1 VEQISDRRASCQGR
15 ALRVLKKKSSSQF
28 FIGCPRRGGRV
39 LESVFFFQK
48 PCPSSLLFQ
57 VRLLNKKPT
66 EVCAEVAYSKKQHE
80 ELKKQSTTNRA
91 KRKNLPEY
99 HNQ

>member
-1 VEQISDRRASCQGR
+1 
-15 ALRVLKKKSSSQF
+15 
-28 FIGCPRRGGRV
+28 

-66 EVCAEVAYSKKQHE
+66 EAPAEGVLKTKQHE
-80 ELKKQSTTNRA
+80 NS
-91 KRKNLPEY
+91 KRKRPATAGADKPLTAYTNARNG
-99 HNQ
+99 HI

>member
-1 VEQISDRRASCQGR
+1 
-15 ALRVLKKKSSSQF
+15 LKKKSSSPF
-28 FIGCPRRGGRV
+28 FSGCPRRGGRV

-66 EVCAEVAYSKKQHE
+66 EACAEVACSEKQYE
-80 ELKKQSTTNRA
+80 ELKKQSTTLKGKTEEPA
-91 KRKNLPEY
+91 
-99 HNQ
+99 